1 MQFISTESIPIG
13 IKVKKS
19 IPVDDFLVIKSLLN
33 TENLTFQQKQLLK
46 NLEWKQSENLK
57 NGAKFKRNLM
67 RIGAVGVE
75 NVGEEKIGAVRNEKM
90 GTVGVEKVSKK
101 VKKGGSKWN

>member
-13 IKVKKS
+13 IKIKKS

-57 NGAKFKRNLM
+57 NGAKFKRNLK
-67 RIGAVGVE
+67 RIGAFEVE
-75 NVGEEKIGAVRNEKM
+75 NVGEENMATVGDEEV
-90 GTVGVEKVSKK
+90 GTVRTQKVSKK